1 MKKPTVKAHNA
12 LVTKNNN
19 KIHQRYIVDKA

>member
-1 MKKPTVKAHNA
+1 MAHNA